1 MDKSNKLISVAMMAL
16 VFLLYNVATGSG
28 DAIGDTFKSL
38 ILVGSAMIL
47 TWLVIREQKK
57 RGRMSI

>member
-16 VFLLYNVATGSG
+16 VFLLYNVAIGSG